1 MEQVNLRFKSLEKA
15 LLRLSESLTFFAKE
29 KPSAPFYT
37 QLRDSV
43 IQRFEFCV
51 DIFWKCLKDHLEAKH
66 GIKVASP
73 KSAFRES
80 AAQDIISLHEFQILE
95 KMIDSRNES
104 SHRYDEIMANDIA
117 IQVGDYHKLMKDIL
131 ERIKA

>member
-1 MEQVNLRFKSLEKA
+1 MNLRIKSLEMA
-15 LLRLSESLTFFAKE
+15 LNRLNESINFFKKE
-29 KPSAPFYT
+29 GKSSQFYT

-51 DIFWKCLKDHLEAKH
+51 DIFWKCLKDNIEAKH

-80 AAQDIISLHEFQILE
+80 LAQDIISLHEFQSLE
-95 KMIDSRNES
+95 TMLDARNES
-104 SHRYDEIMANDIA
+104 SHRYDEVMADEIA
-117 IQVGDYHKLMKDIL
+117 KHAEDYHKIMKTIL
-131 ERIKA
+131 IKIQI